1 MNEIFENLYEMTAF
15 SNIIAEPQFLIM
27 YAIAFVLLYLGIK
40 KQYEPLLLVP
50 IAFGVLLANFPG
62 GDMGV
67 IQADENGMVMINGVM
82 KNIWEMPLHDIAH
95 ELGLMNFI
103 YYMLIKT
110 GFLPPIIFMG
120 VGALTDFG
128 PMLRNLRLSI
138 FGAAAQLGIFTV
150 LLVSILMGFTPKE
163 AASLGIIGGADGPTA
178 IFTTIKLAPHL
189 LGPIAIAAY
198 SYMALVP
205 VIIPLV
211 VKLLCS
217 KKELSI
223 NMKEQEKKYPSKT
236 EIKNLRVLK
245 IIFPIVVTTVVA
257 LFVPSA
263 VPLIGML
270 MFGNLVKEI
279 GSNTFRLFD
288 AASNSIMNAA
298 TIFLGLSVGATMTT
312 EAFLNWTTI
321 GIVIGG
327 FLAFALSIT
336 GGILFVKLV
345 NLFSK
350 KKINPLIGATGLSAV
365 PMASRAANEDLFI
378 MSISMQNHGG
388 YTEKYDNFDEKVRLL
403 GLNYPD
409 VNQYLSLVHESDSAL
424 EYLISYFQNVDDP
437 VEIVF
442 FGDHQPSLSS
452 SFYPN
457 LNGKGLSGLTEDE
470 LEDLYTIP
478 FFIWTNYESTE
489 VELPVTSIN
498 YLSTLALERA
508 GIELPAYNQ
517 FLADMMETIPAI
529 NSRGYYSKSA
539 GGFLHIEEAT
549 GEEADWIRNYNILQY
564 NNMFDKKEKS
574 EVFFPYLK

>member
-1 MNEIFENLYEMTAF
+1 MEDIFERLYDMTAF

-27 YAIAFVLLYLGIK
+27 YAIAFILLYLGIK
-40 KQYEPLLLVP
+40 KKYEPLLLIP

-62 GDMGV
+62 GEMGV
-67 IQADENGMVMINGVM
+67 VQADENGMVMVNGAL
-82 KNIWEMPLHDIAH
+82 KNIWEMPLHEIAH
-95 ELGLMNFI
+95 DLGLMNFI

-150 LLVSILMGFTPKE
+150 LLVAILMGFTPKE

-211 VKLLCS
+211 VKIWCT

-223 NMKEQEKKYPSKT
+223 NMKEQEKKYPSSV

-245 IIFPIVVTTVVA
+245 IVFPIVVTTVVA

-270 MFGNLVKEI
+270 MFGNLIKEI
-279 GSNTFRLFD
+279 GSDTSRLFD

-312 EAFLNWTTI
+312 EAFFKL
-321 GIVIGG
+321 G
-327 FLAFALSIT
+327 FLDPTAVSLGMRISEMLPTLWLKTGAKGKCPELTGEQVPDMLILPENQFAVLINENTFADFAEKLAEHPEIQTVFLATDYEVNYQSM
-336 GGILFVKLV
+336 VK
-345 NLFSK
+345 
-350 KKINPLIGATGLSAV
+350 
-365 PMASRAANEDLFI
+365 
-378 MSISMQNHGG
+378 
-388 YTEKYDNFDEKVRLL
+388 
-403 GLNYPD
+403 
-409 VNQYLSLVHESDSAL
+409 
-424 EYLISYFQNVDDP
+424 
-437 VEIVF
+437 
-442 FGDHQPSLSS
+442 
-452 SFYPN
+452 N
-457 LNGKGLSGLTEDE
+457 LNVENAYQ
-470 LEDLYTIP
+470 LYQD
-478 FFIWTNYESTE
+478 
-489 VELPVTSIN
+489 
-498 YLSTLALERA
+498 YLDHFRV
-508 GIELPAYNQ
+508 N
-517 FLADMMETIPAI
+517 
-529 NSRGYYSKSA
+529 RG
-539 GGFLHIEEAT
+539 
-549 GEEADWIRNYNILQY
+549 RN
-564 NNMFDKKEKS
+564 
-574 EVFFPYLK
+574 

>member
-1 MNEIFENLYEMTAF
+1 MNGIFEKLYDMTAF
-15 SNIIAEPQFLIM
+15 SNIVAEPQFLVM
-27 YAIAFVLLYLGIK
+27 YVIAFVLLYLGIK

-62 GDMGV
+62 GGMGV
-67 IQADENGMVMINGVM
+67 IQADENGMILVNGVM

-95 ELGLMNFI
+95 ELGLMNFV

-150 LLVSILMGFTPKE
+150 LLVAILMGFTPSE

-205 VIIPLV
+205 VIIP
-211 VKLLCS
+211 
-217 KKELSI
+217 
-223 NMKEQEKKYPSKT
+223 QEKKYPSKT

-279 GSNTFRLFD
+279 GANTFRLFD

-298 TIFLGLSVGATMTT
+298 TIFLGLSVGATMTS

-321 GIVIGG
+321 GIVVGG
-327 FLAFALSIT
+327 FLAFALSIA
-336 GGILFVKLV
+336 GGIFFVKLV
-345 NLFSK
+345 NLFTK

-365 PMASRAANEDLFI
+365 PMASRVANDIAL
-378 MSISMQNHGG
+378 
-388 YTEKYDNFDEKVRLL
+388 KYDPKNHVL
-403 GLNYPD
+403 
-409 VNQYLSLVHESDSAL
+409 QYCMASNISGVIGSAVAAGV
-424 EYLISYFQNVDDP
+424 LISF
-437 VEIVF
+437 
-442 FGDHQPSLSS
+442 LS
-452 SFYPN
+452 
-457 LNGKGLSGLTEDE
+457 
-470 LEDLYTIP
+470 
-478 FFIWTNYESTE
+478 
-489 VELPVTSIN
+489 
-498 YLSTLALERA
+498 
-508 GIELPAYNQ
+508 
-517 FLADMMETIPAI
+517 
-529 NSRGYYSKSA
+529 
-539 GGFLHIEEAT
+539 
-549 GEEADWIRNYNILQY
+549 
-564 NNMFDKKEKS
+564 
-574 EVFFPYLK
+574 